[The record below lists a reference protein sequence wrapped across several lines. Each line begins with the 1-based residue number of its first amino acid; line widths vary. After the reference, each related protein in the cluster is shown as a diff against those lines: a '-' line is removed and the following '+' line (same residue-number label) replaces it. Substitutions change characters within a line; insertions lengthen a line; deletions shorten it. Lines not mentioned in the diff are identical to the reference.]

1 MEAAAEV
8 AALHEAKETTR
19 KDDPAKS
26 ALDGLPLTS
35 GPWPTSGVAMARGA
49 FVAGCLEGARHL
61 LRQFM
66 VQALPPL
73 ERELVEALAVGA
85 GEMPE
90 ANTERSSRAGCPP
103 SLMAIA
109 AARCSPALAPRK
121 PSIAATS
128 FEGHVQPH
136 QLVKNRAAMLV
147 AAARAPQASCRPSK
161 GHRETRRCVSI
172 A

>member
-8 AALHEAKETTR
+8 AALHEAKETT
-19 KDDPAKS
+19 KEDDPAKS

-66 VQALPPL
+66 VQARHLS
-73 ERELVEALAVGA
+73 RASWWMRSQSA

-103 SLMAIA
+103 SLLATA
-109 AARCSPALAPRK
+109 AARWSPALSPRN
-121 PSIAATS
+121 PSIALTS
-128 FEGHVQPH
+128 FEGAFELHRRP
-136 QLVKNRAAMLV
+136 LEAMFSRTSSSRI
-147 AAARAPQASCRPSK
+147 AR
-161 GHRETRRCVSI
+161 
-172 A
+172 